1 MPYPSPETLI
11 IIIRDAIFM
20 GFFDFLNKLFGP
32 KKKQEVLKCPNC
44 AHAILLDM
52 DRCPGC
58 GLRINSLIKIKC
70 PKCEASNEGNSAK
83 CSECGA
89 SLADAHFVYRCH
101 VCGNERET
109 FFAVCE
115 VCGTRMV

>member
-1 MPYPSPETLI
+1 
-11 IIIRDAIFM
+11 
-20 GFFDFLNKLFGP
+20 
-32 KKKQEVLKCPNC
+32 
-44 AHAILLDM
+44 M

-58 GLRINSLIKIKC
+58 SLRISSVIKLKC
-70 PKCEASNEGNSAK
+70 PKCGAPNKGNAEK

-101 VCGNERET
+101 VCGNANEK

>member
-1 MPYPSPETLI
+1 
-11 IIIRDAIFM
+11 M
-20 GFFDFLNKLFGP
+20 GFFDFLKGLF
-32 KKKQEVLKCPNC
+32 KQEKKQEILKCPNC
-44 AHAILLDM
+44 EHAILIDM

-58 GLRINSLIKIKC
+58 GLNIKSTIKLRC
-70 PKCEASNEGNSAK
+70 PNCGAANEGTAEK

-89 SLADAHFVYRCH
+89 SLKDARFIYRCH
-101 VCGNERET
+101 VCGNESEK